1 MMHKSVYNEMVDS
14 SSTLPKTTTVDSVD
28 LQDGVNSEEH
38 SDNQN
43 IIIQMTRMVNEAS
56 QPTPGPSNEEQQC
69 NPSGQK
75 HSTVAITWAGDK
87 SIEDLKH
94 LQSSDPDIRPI
105 F

>member
-1 MMHKSVYNEMVDS
+1 MMHKSVYNEIVDS
-14 SSTLPKTTTVDSVD
+14 KSTLPKTTMVDSVD
-28 LQDGVNSEEH
+28 LQDGFNSKEH

-43 IIIQMTRMVNEAS
+43 IIIQMTRMVNEVS

-69 NPSGQK
+69 STSGQK

-94 LQSSDPDIRPI
+94 LQKSDPDIWS
-105 F
+105 